1 MSVSEIPESLR
12 GDKTVTSF
20 IKRSNELLEANVVV
34 SYFCKIYV
42 LEHILKNKLHQ
53 TNKEVEAFTVSL
65 LDETEKIKNEAD
77 EGLAKVLGDRT
88 LSASVVM
95 NFAYRIA
102 NASLQ
107 DLQSYTGSNRGRLIE
122 KLRAAL
128 NFMDLL
134 SIFARDTESHVDF
147 SRLTKGRMS
156 TAEEFEKMNNQ
167 KIRTLKYQLTRV
179 VKDEVQVSSDV
190 MDEELEREFN
200 KLDVGAG
207 ASASEEGEGNDL
219 QSPEPSEPAAS
230 STQPPADEESVTPV
244 TDTAADTAASS
255 EAPDTSK
262 NTDGDNSN
270 LWLPEAPSEPVTRD
284 SDINLP
290 GVPKY
295 LPDHDISHINKSA
308 SIHVFSPSSP
318 KDADRSLHTHPRASP
333 SVSPPKNT
341 PTHSAHE
348 PLTKKNIDSIISAT
362 DRIAQAQKYAKF
374 AISALNY
381 EDIDTAEAQLVQA
394 LEQVRSIQK

>member
-1 MSVSEIPESLR
+1 MSASEIPESLR
-12 GDKTVTSF
+12 HDKVVTSF

-53 TNKEVEAFTVSL
+53 TNKEVETFTVSL

-95 NFAYRIA
+95 NFAYKIA

-107 DLQSYTGSNRGRLIE
+107 DLQSYTGVNRGRLID

-134 SIFARDTESHVDF
+134 SIFARDTESNVDF

-156 TAEEFEKMNNQ
+156 TAEEFEKMNKQ
-167 KIRTLKYQLTRV
+167 KIRILKYQLTRV
-179 VKDEVQVSSDV
+179 VKDEVQVSSDA

-200 KLDVGAG
+200 NLDVGAG
-207 ASASEEGEGNDL
+207 ASASDAGERDEL
-219 QSPEPSEPAAS
+219 QSPDPSKPAAS
-230 STQPPADEESVTPV
+230 LTQPPADEESPTPAA
-244 TDTAADTAASS
+244 DTPADTAAGSGVP
-255 EAPDTSK
+255 ETSK
-262 NTDGDNSN
+262 NTEDNSD
-270 LWLPEAPSEPVTRD
+270 LWLPEAPSEPVAKD

-318 KDADRSLHTHPRASP
+318 KDADRSLHSRAHASP
-333 SVSPPKNT
+333 PVSPPKNT

-362 DRIAQAQKYAKF
+362 DRISQAQKCAKF

-394 LEQVRSIQK
+394 LEHVRSIQK

>member
-12 GDKTVTSF
+12 HDKVVTSF

-53 TNKEVEAFTVSL
+53 TNKEVETFTVLL

-95 NFAYRIA
+95 NFAYKIA

-107 DLQSYTGSNRGRLIE
+107 DLQLYTGTNRGRLIE

-128 NFMDLL
+128 NFVDLL
-134 SIFARDTESHVDF
+134 SIFARDTESNVDF
-147 SRLTKGRMS
+147 SRLTKGRMN
-156 TAEEFEKMNNQ
+156 TAEEFEKMNKQ
-167 KIRTLKYQLTRV
+167 KTRTLKYQLTRV
-179 VKDEVQVSSDV
+179 VKDEVQVSSDA

-200 KLDVGAG
+200 NLDVGAG
-207 ASASEEGEGNDL
+207 ALASEAGEGHEL
-219 QSPEPSEPAAS
+219 LSPDPSEPAATL
-230 STQPPADEESVTPV
+230 TQPPAVEESTTPASDTPADAVTE
-244 TDTAADTAASS
+244 S
-255 EAPDTSK
+255 EAPETSK
-262 NTDGDNSN
+262 NTGDNSD
-270 LWLPEAPSEPVTRD
+270 LWLPEAPSEPVAKD

-318 KDADRSLHTHPRASP
+318 KDVDRSLHSRAHASP
-333 SVSPPKNT
+333 PASPPKNT

-362 DRIAQAQKYAKF
+362 DRIAQAQKCAKF

-381 EDIDTAEAQLVQA
+381 EDIDTAETQLVQA

>member
-1 MSVSEIPESLR
+1 MSVSEIPESLIH
-12 GDKTVTSF
+12 DKVVTSF

-42 LEHILKNKLHQ
+42 LEHILKNRLHQ
-53 TNKEVEAFTVSL
+53 TNKEVEAFTVLL

-95 NFAYRIA
+95 NFAYKIT
-102 NASLQ
+102 NASLH
-107 DLQSYTGSNRGRLIE
+107 DLQLYTGANKGRLIE

-128 NFMDLL
+128 NFLNLL
-134 SIFARDTESHVDF
+134 CIFTRDSESNVDF

-156 TAEEFEKMNNQ
+156 TAQEFEKLNRQ
-167 KIRTLKYQLTRV
+167 KIRTLKYQLMRV
-179 VKDEVQVSSDV
+179 VKDDVQVRSDDV
-190 MDEELEREFN
+190 DEELEQELN
-200 KLDVGAG
+200 NLDITADTLASGAG
-207 ASASEEGEGNDL
+207 EGREL
-219 QSPEPSEPAAS
+219 QSLDTNKPAIS
-230 STQPPADEESVTPV
+230 LIQPLADEETTTTAMDTPL
-244 TDTAADTAASS
+244 DTVADSRPPERSNNTEGDSS
-255 EAPDTSK
+255 D
-262 NTDGDNSN
+262 
-270 LWLPEAPSEPVTRD
+270 LWLPEAPSEPVAKD
-284 SDINLP
+284 SEINLP

-318 KDADRSLHTHPRASP
+318 KDADRSLHSWASASP
-333 SVSPPKNT
+333 SVTPPKNT
-341 PTHSAHE
+341 STHSVHE

-362 DRIAQAQKYAKF
+362 DRIAQAQKCAKF